1 MHPFD
6 EIENR
11 IANLHKNVSC
21 MSHKMENSFDTFFI
35 KTMLIKKEEEIML
48 IEILIGIV

>member
-6 EIENR
+6 EVENR

-21 MSHKMENSFDTFFI
+21 MSHKMENSFCFYAQLVAKSI
-35 KTMLIKKEEEIML
+35 VHLLIR
-48 IEILIGIV
+48 